1 MKIKIAFIAL
11 ASFSLGINAQSFKT
25 PDTNTDFNHLTR
37 VGGGAAVYIN
47 QISSDSSFPIL
58 RLSSGIYEPNKNV
71 RFTVENN
78 GYVGIGT
85 LKPLS
90 KLSIGY
96 TEGVSQIGF
105 KRKDG
110 AESFFMQVNEN
121 NQLLLRNTSGGGD
134 YNFQSNVAG
143 KGMKSVLFM
152 EGANGNIGINTTTPT
167 EKLDINGNLRLA
179 REGKLYWSWKD
190 RTIEEYSSGGVSR
203 MIRFKNSMGE
213 GQSNPDGGFNFTDHN
228 GSSVMRINDF
238 KVGIGTTNPKAKLD
252 VEGGIVSKAI
262 KTKNSNTDFNHFTRV
277 GGGAAVYINQVSTDE
292 TKPILRL
299 SSGIYEPNKNVRFT
313 FENNGNLGIGTLK
326 PLSKLSIG
334 YTEGVSQI
342 GFKRKDGAESFFM
355 RVNENKQLLLRNT
368 SGGGDY
374 NFQSNVAGKGMKS
387 VLFLEGAN
395 GNVGIGTVTPGEWK
409 LAVNGKIKT
418 KEIKVSLDGWSDFV
432 FYDNYKL
439 PTLDEVENHIAENG
453 HLKDIPSAKEVEKNG
468 IFLGEMDSK
477 LLQKIEELTLYTIQ
491 QQKEIKALKKQNAKI
506 EKQEKEIA
514 ELKVLVQKLLNK

>member
-1 MKIKIAFIAL
+1 MKIKIAFLAL
-11 ASFSLGINAQSFKT
+11 VSFSLGVNAQSFKT

-37 VGGGAAVYIN
+37 VGGGAALYIN
-47 QISSDSSFPIL
+47 QVSSDSSFPIL

-71 RFTVENN
+71 RFTFENN
-78 GYVGIGT
+78 GNLGIGTIAPSSKLQLMNGNDGLSLDASESWIGLGFNRSVKTGQIFNVSKSAWQITARDERISFEGYNGAFSNLLNILKNGDIGIGTTTPKAKLDIIGNVKLGNGAAYTDLLFQTGTSITGYNGVFEITPKTLPGSGTAKQVTYFKNASHSNGKTTHNVIVDGNVGIG
-85 LKPLS
+85 
-90 KLSIGY
+90 I
-96 TEGVSQIGF
+96 
-105 KRKDG
+105 
-110 AESFFMQVNEN
+110 
-121 NQLLLRNTSGGGD
+121 
-134 YNFQSNVAG
+134 
-143 KGMKSVLFM
+143 
-152 EGANGNIGINTTTPT
+152 
-167 EKLDINGNLRLA
+167 
-179 REGKLYWSWKD
+179 
-190 RTIEEYSSGGVSR
+190 
-203 MIRFKNSMGE
+203 
-213 GQSNPDGGFNFTDHN
+213 
-228 GSSVMRINDF
+228 
-238 KVGIGTTNPKAKLD
+238 TNPKAKLD

-313 FENNGNLGIGTLK
+313 VEN
-326 PLSKLSIG
+326 
-334 YTEGVSQI
+334 
-342 GFKRKDGAESFFM
+342 
-355 RVNENKQLLLRNT
+355 
-368 SGGGDY
+368 
-374 NFQSNVAGKGMKS
+374 
-387 VLFLEGAN
+387 N
-395 GNVGIGTVTPGEWK
+395 GNVGIGTTTPGEWK

-432 FYDNYKL
+432 FYDDYKL